1 MMKINQNIEKTILQY
16 LQNYLEGHKSAT
28 VKELIENYSSIPT
41 ITESEIRH
49 VITDATNK
57 GYLNISNLSGGS
69 RDLATVS
76 LVESIPS
83 DEETQG
89 VKVVISKPRL
99 RELGLV
105 NIQQRNDQIDTIDCF
120 RNLFDSSKD
129 IIRICSPFMQ
139 SDVIDDDA
147 FPDFFNCM
155 SNALNRNVKVRILT
169 RDLKIRGTREIAW
182 ILNLAERLKKKNNL
196 SIVDYHLLD
205 ESGKILSSTHA
216 KLIISDD
223 KWAYVGSAELRK
235 NSLIANF
242 EVGCLLS
249 GSQVTGLCEIFDTMY
264 SKGTVWK

>member
-1 MMKINQNIEKTILQY
+1 MKINQNIEKTILQY
-16 LQNYLEGHKSAT
+16 LQDYLVSNKSAT
-28 VKELIENYSSIPT
+28 VKELIENYSAIPT
-41 ITESEIRH
+41 ITESEIRQ
-49 VITDATNK
+49 VIIDAANK
-57 GYLNISNLSGGS
+57 GFLNISNLSGGS
-69 RDLATVS
+69 RDLATVF

-83 DEETQG
+83 DKKIQG
-89 VKVVISKPRL
+89 VIVVISKPRL

-120 RNLFDSSKD
+120 RTLIDSSME
-129 IIRICSPFMQ
+129 IIRISSPFMQ

-147 FPDFFNCM
+147 FSDLINCM
-155 SNALNRNVKVRILT
+155 SNALIRNVKVRILT
-169 RDLKIRGTREIAW
+169 RDLKTRGEREIAW
-182 ILNLAERLKKKNNL
+182 ILNLAKHLKKENNV
-196 SIVDYHLLD
+196 SIVDYHLLA

-223 KWAYVGSAELRK
+223 KLAYVGSAELRK

>member
-1 MMKINQNIEKTILQY
+1 MKINQIIEKTILQY
-16 LQNYLEGHKSAT
+16 LQDYLKKNKSAT

-41 ITESEIRH
+41 VTEAEIRL
-49 VITDATNK
+49 IINDSIKK
-57 GYLNISNLSGGS
+57 GFLNINLSTGAS
-69 RDLATVS
+69 RDLATV
-76 LVESIPS
+76 LLAEPITCM
-83 DEETQG
+83 EE
-89 VKVVISKPRL
+89 VPRVNIVISKPRL

-120 RNLFDSSKD
+120 RTLIDSSSRV
-129 IIRICSPFMQ
+129 IRICSPFMQ

-147 FPDFFNCM
+147 FPDLIDCM

-169 RDLKIRGTREIAW
+169 RDLKTRGVREIAW
-182 ILNLAERLKKKNNL
+182 ILKLAKSLEKENNL
-196 SIVDYHLLD
+196 SIVDYHLLA

-223 KWAYVGSAELRK
+223 KLAYVGSAELRK

-249 GSQVTGLCEIFDTMY
+249 GSQVTGLCEIFDTMF

>member
-1 MMKINQNIEKTILQY
+1 MTKNEIIEEKILLY
-16 LQNYLEGHKSAT
+16 LGEYLAKNKSAT
-28 VKELIENYSSIPT
+28 VYELIENYTGLPT

-49 VITDATNK
+49 VISNASKKNL
-57 GYLNISNLSGGS
+57 LNISNVIGES
-69 RDLATVS
+69 RDYAIVTLIGPI
-76 LVESIPS
+76 LHK
-83 DEETQG
+83 EETDRY
-89 VKVVISKPRL
+89 KIVISKPRL

-120 RNLFDSSKD
+120 RTLIDSSIE

-147 FPDFFNCM
+147 FPDLVVCM

-169 RDLKIRGTREIAW
+169 RDLRKRGVREIAW
-182 ILNLAERLKKKNNL
+182 ILKIAKSLKKENNL
-196 SIVDYHLLD
+196 SIVDYHLLA

-223 KWAYVGSAELRK
+223 KLAYVGSAELRK

-249 GSQVTGLCEIFDTMY
+249 GSQVIGLCEIFDTMY
-264 SKGTVWK
+264 SKGTDWK

>member
-1 MMKINQNIEKTILQY
+1 MKINQNIEKTISQY
-16 LQNYLEGHKSAT
+16 LQDYLSNNKSAT
-28 VKELIENYSSIPT
+28 VKELIENYSAIPT

-49 VITDATNK
+49 VIIDAANK
-57 GYLNISNLSGGS
+57 GFLNINNLIGES
-69 RDLATVS
+69 RDQATVF
-76 LVESIPS
+76 LVETIPHRKEI
-83 DEETQG
+83 DG
-89 VKVVISKPRL
+89 VKIVISKPRL

-120 RNLFDSSKD
+120 RTLIDSSTQ

-139 SDVIDDDA
+139 SDVVDDDA
-147 FPDFFNCM
+147 FPDLISCM
-155 SNALNRNVKVRILT
+155 TNALNRNVRIRILS
-169 RDLKIRGTREIAW
+169 RDLKTRGEREIAW
-182 ILNLAERLKKKNNL
+182 IRDLAKDLKKENNL
-196 SIVDYHLLD
+196 TIVDYHLLS

-223 KWAYVGSAELRK
+223 KLAYVGSAELRK

-264 SKGTVWK
+264 SKGTVLT